1 MPAAEHEL
9 AALFRRE
16 AGSICAWLVRLLGPA
31 RLDLIEDA
39 VQDAFSAALTQW
51 PIEGTPQRAAAWL
64 AVPARNQA
72 LRRPQRH
79 QRLESLPQPKPSA
92 ALLPRFSEP

>member
-1 MPAAEHEL
+1 MHADHEL
-9 AALFRRE
+9 ATLFRRE

-51 PIEGTPQRAAAWL
+51 PLEGTPQRPAAWL
-64 AVPARNQA
+64 AIAARNKA
-72 LRRPQRH
+72 LDRLKRDMRLDSLAPQNEDAARRVGVPT
-79 QRLESLPQPKPSA
+79 PG
-92 ALLPRFSEP
+92 